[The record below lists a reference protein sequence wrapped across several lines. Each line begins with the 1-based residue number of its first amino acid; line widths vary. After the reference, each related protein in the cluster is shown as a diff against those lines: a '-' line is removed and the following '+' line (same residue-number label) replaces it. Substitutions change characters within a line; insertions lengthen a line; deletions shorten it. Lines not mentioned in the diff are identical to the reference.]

1 MIYLYVLASYFI
13 GSIMTGYVVMRF
25 MKGEDIRKL
34 GSGNVGARNAGRLL
48 GKKGFLL
55 TAIGDVLKGM
65 VVVLGAKYLN
75 FSFEMQILSL
85 IAVVIGH
92 IWPITLKFKGGKGI
106 ATAAGGLVVLAY
118 QPFLVFGTIFLLLL
132 LILRSFT
139 LAGMSAFLTVPV
151 IYWFMDYSIRE
162 CILIFIVIA
171 LLLMAHRDNLK
182 EKLVNKNI

>member
-75 FSFEMQILSL
+75 FSFEIQILSL

>member
-1 MIYLYVLASYFI
+1 
-13 GSIMTGYVVMRF
+13 MTGYVVTRLI
-25 MKGEDIRKL
+25 KGEDIRKL

-48 GKKGFLL
+48 GKKGFVL

-65 VVVLGAKYLN
+65 VVVYGAKYFN
-75 FSFEMQILSL
+75 FSFEIQIISL
-85 IAVVIGH
+85 IVVVIGH

-118 QPFLVFGTIFLLLL
+118 QPFLVFGGVFLLLL

-151 IYWFMDYSIRE
+151 IYWIMDYSIRE

-171 LLLMAHRDNLK
+171 LLLVAHRDNLK
-182 EKLVNKNI
+182 EKLVNKNN

>member
-1 MIYLYVLASYFI
+1 VIYLYVLASYFI
-13 GSIMTGYVVMRF
+13 GTIMTGYVVMRF

-75 FSFEMQILSL
+75 FSFEIQILSL

-118 QPFLVFGTIFLLLL
+118 QPFLVFGGIFLLLL

-139 LAGMSAFLTVPV
+139 LAGMSAFLTIPV
-151 IYWFMDYSIRE
+151 IYWFMEYSTRE

-171 LLLMAHRDNLK
+171 LLLIAHRDNLK

>member
-1 MIYLYVLASYFI
+1 VIYLYVLASYFI
-13 GSIMTGYVVMRF
+13 GTIMTGYVVMRF
-25 MKGEDIRKL
+25 MKGEDIRNL

-75 FSFEMQILSL
+75 FSFEIQILSL

-118 QPFLVFGTIFLLLL
+118 QPFLVFGAIFLLLL

-162 CILIFIVIA
+162 CILILIVIA
-171 LLLMAHRDNLK
+171 LLLIAHRDNLK

>member
-1 MIYLYVLASYFI
+1 MIYLYVIASYFI
-13 GSIMTGYVVMRF
+13 GTIMTGYVVMRF

-118 QPFLVFGTIFLLLL
+118 QPFLVFGGIFLLLL
-132 LILRSFT
+132 LTLRSFT

-171 LLLMAHRDNLK
+171 LLLVAHRDNLK